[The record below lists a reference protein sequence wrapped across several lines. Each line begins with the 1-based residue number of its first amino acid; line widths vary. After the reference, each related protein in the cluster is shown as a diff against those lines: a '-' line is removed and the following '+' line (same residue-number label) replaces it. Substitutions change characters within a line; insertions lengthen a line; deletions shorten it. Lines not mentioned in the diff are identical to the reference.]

1 MTTLNRIEMHIK
13 ASRRYVFE
21 RKDFAHFASYSQIS
35 RSLKQ
40 LIEKGLLMRLGYGLY
55 TKATINSLTNQP
67 MPTHPG
73 GTDGVMLEILKK
85 LGVPFEVDQ
94 MSLKSINGHSNQ
106 IPASVQYSWDHKAFS
121 REIKVGNRVLCSTRK
136 RSDD

>member
-1 MTTLNRIEMHIK
+1 MTTLNRIEVYIK
-13 ASRRYVFE
+13 ASRRHVFE
-21 RKDFAHFASYSQIS
+21 RKDFAHFASDSQIS
-35 RSLKQ
+35 RSLKR
-40 LIEKGLLMRLGYGLY
+40 LIEKGILMRVGYGLY
-55 TKATINSLTNQP
+55 TKATINSLTNHP

-106 IPASVQYSWDHKAFS
+106 IPASVQYSWDHKAFN
-121 REIKVGNRVLCSTRK
+121 REIKLGNRVLYSAQK

>member
-21 RKDFAHFASYSQIS
+21 RKDFAHFASHSQIS
-35 RSLKQ
+35 RSLKL
-40 LIEKGLLMRLGYGLY
+40 LIEKGVLMRLGYGLY

-85 LGVPFEVDQ
+85 LGVPFEIDQ

-106 IPASVQYSWDHKAFS
+106 ILASVQYSWSNKAFN
-121 REIKVGNRVLCSTRK
+121 REIKLGNRVLYSAPK